1 MEKSKLENMAK
12 VMKWAPVVLG
22 LLAML
27 FAVLSMT
34 LSTEQSQDKTQ
45 ILIFAAFGIFGI
57 VTMVFGLGMAYLFIA
72 VTTLS
77 EKSEKEELD
86 DHDVD
91 IVA

>member
-1 MEKSKLENMAK
+1 MEKNKLESMAK

-34 LSTEQSQDKTQ
+34 LSTEQSSDKTQ

-57 VTMVFGLGMAYLFIA
+57 VTMVFGLGMAYLFMA
-72 VTTLS
+72 VTALA
-77 EKSEKEELD
+77 EKSEKEVID

>member
-1 MEKSKLENMAK
+1 MEKNKLESMAK

-34 LSTEQSQDKTQ
+34 LSTEKSSDKTQ

-57 VTMVFGLGMAYLFIA
+57 VTMVFGLGMAYLFMA
-72 VTTLS
+72 VTSLS
-77 EKSEKEELD
+77 EKSEPEVID